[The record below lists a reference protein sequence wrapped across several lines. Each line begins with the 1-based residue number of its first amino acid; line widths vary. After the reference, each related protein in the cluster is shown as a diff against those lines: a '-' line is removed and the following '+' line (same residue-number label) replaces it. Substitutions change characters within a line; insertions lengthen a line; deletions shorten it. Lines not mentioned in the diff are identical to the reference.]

1 MYIKGHFSP
10 GQKVVQIEQDAE
22 RTSYLTLFFN
32 SDDSEQ
38 WFVISPDSSKK
49 KKEKMFLFPDDEA
62 GLLQAEEEKRKGI
75 LFTCSLALIGIA
87 LGPSFFSGLMSWHF
101 S

>member
-1 MYIKGHFSP
+1 MIQSS
-10 GQKVVQIEQDAE
+10 DLL
-22 RTSYLTLFFN
+22 YLLTP
-32 SDDSEQ
+32 Q
-38 WFVISPDSSKK
+38 KK

-62 GLLQAEEEKRKGI
+62 RLLQAEEEKRKGI